1 MGDNYY
7 ETVKRIASKN
17 CYMQILKEC
26 KLPMQQT
33 ALQTV
38 SSIESKKNVQS
49 FKKTFTAKQKTKRC
63 TLCLLKIAAS
73 AMVSPGC
80 FKCIQGHKHIL

>member
-7 ETVKRIASKN
+7 ETEKRTASKN

-26 KLPMQQT
+26 KLHMQQT

-49 FKKTFTAKQKTKRC
+49 LQNFHGQTEDKAVHFVPAENCCQC
-63 TLCLLKIAAS
+63 YGESGL
-73 AMVSPGC
+73 
-80 FKCIQGHKHIL
+80 